1 MLNVNPANCKTFAV
15 NFTVTYCWMQV
26 TYCKSVY
33 SVSIVILFT
42 VIQMYTVLI
51 FYSMR
56 TV

>member
-33 SVSIVILFT
+33 SISIVILFT
-42 VIQMYTVLI
+42 VIQMYSVLI
-51 FYSMR
+51 F